1 MVQSKLSVKNDP
13 FNNWKL
19 LEALMNVVPIGMT
32 YISPSL
38 RVEYANPA
46 IKQYHD
52 FNSGLELIGKTLDQ
66 IFPPHAMDFI
76 LPFFNAT
83 LNGETVSFLGRA
95 DEKGGL
101 VLNDDNFAKT
111 YYFQTTYIPHL
122 AEDDQVLG
130 VIIIIEEITSLKRAE
145 LELTEQNAYLER
157 FAHMLAHDLKEP
169 VRTVKTY
176 GDILSSK
183 LVGRINQQETR
194 FLNYMVDS
202 SQRLYS
208 IIEGLRTFNAI
219 GSDELT
225 YGEINLNTILEGAK
239 EDLRLHIQE
248 NYAKIDAEALPIVR
262 ANSVLMHQL
271 FQNLLSNAIKYSRE
285 EVAPQ
290 VHFSFEEQETYY
302 LIGIKDNGI
311 GIREEDKE
319 VIFNLFSRLKTNKE
333 TTGTG
338 LGLSLCKKIVESH
351 KGKIW
356 VESEVGKG
364 STFYFTL
371 PKYTVN

>member
-1 MVQSKLSVKNDP
+1 MQSKLSVKNDP

-38 RVEYANPA
+38 EVKYANPA
-46 IKQYHD
+46 IKQYHG
-52 FNSGLELIGKTLDQ
+52 FNSGSDLLGKTLDQ
-66 IFPPHAMDFI
+66 IFPPQAMDFI
-76 LPFFNAT
+76 LPIFNAT
-83 LNGETVSFLGRA
+83 LGGETVSFLGRTDA
-95 DEKGGL
+95 QGGL
-101 VLNDDNFAKT
+101 VLNDDDFTET
-111 YYFQTTYIPHL
+111 YYFQTTYIPHQ
-122 AEDDQVLG
+122 AGDDQVLG

-183 LVGRINQQETR
+183 LNGRIDEQETR
-194 FLNYMVDS
+194 FLKYMVDS
-202 SQRLYS
+202 SQRLYAF
-208 IIEGLRTFNAI
+208 IEGLRTFNAI
-219 GSDELT
+219 GANNLA
-225 YGEINLNTILEGAK
+225 YGEINLNAILEGVK
-239 EDLRLHIQE
+239 ENLRLHIQE
-248 NYAKIDAEALPIVR
+248 NYAKIDADTLPIVR

-285 EVAPQ
+285 EVAPK
-290 VHFSFEEQETYY
+290 VYLSFEEQETHY
-302 LIGIKDNGI
+302 LISVKDNGI
-311 GIREEDKE
+311 GIKAEDQE
-319 VIFNLFSRLKTNKE
+319 VIFNLFSRIKTDKD
-333 TTGTG
+333 TAGTG
-338 LGLSLCKKIVESH
+338 LGLSICKKIVESH
-351 KGKIW
+351 NGKIW

-371 PKYTVN
+371 PK